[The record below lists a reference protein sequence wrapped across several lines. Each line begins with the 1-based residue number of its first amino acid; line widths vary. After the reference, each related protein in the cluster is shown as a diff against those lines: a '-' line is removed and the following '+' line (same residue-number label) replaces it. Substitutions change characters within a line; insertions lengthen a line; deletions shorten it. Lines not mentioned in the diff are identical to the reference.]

1 MNHNGKIDFG
11 VKALIIKDN
20 KFLAMHN
27 NGVKEDLWELPG
39 GRMEFGETAE
49 ETLKREIMEETGL
62 IVKPIKLLDTW
73 NLILREDYQIA
84 GIIYLCELEEGEVK
98 LSEEHDAF
106 RWINAGEESLNLM
119 YPTFRSRMINWNWDE
134 IRKYDMEEIEDLF
147 NELLYNG
154 GI

>member
-1 MNHNGKIDFG
+1 MNNNKMDFG
-11 VKALIIKDN
+11 VKALILKDN

-62 IVKPIKLLDTW
+62 LVKPIKLLDTW
-73 NLILREDYQIA
+73 NLMLRENYQIA

-98 LSEEHDAF
+98 LSAEHDAYK
-106 RWINAGEESLNLM
+106 WIGIDKDSLNLV
-119 YPTFRSRMINWNWDE
+119 YPTFRNKMLNWNWDE
-134 IRKYDMEEIEDLF
+134 IRSIMG
-147 NELLYNG
+147 EL
-154 GI
+154 